1 MLKNASSFV
10 LGIIKSSTSP
20 RGYASG
26 FFIPAALLE
35 TFLSILA
42 VLSRD
47 VFDQSTRLG
56 RRGWVGEIADIFE
69 HPLLFEG

>member
-10 LGIIKSSTSP
+10 LGIKKSSTSP

-42 VLSRD
+42 VLSQNGASPGKAP
-47 VFDQSTRLG
+47 VLAG
-56 RRGWVGEIADIFE
+56 GGWGTK
-69 HPLLFEG
+69 